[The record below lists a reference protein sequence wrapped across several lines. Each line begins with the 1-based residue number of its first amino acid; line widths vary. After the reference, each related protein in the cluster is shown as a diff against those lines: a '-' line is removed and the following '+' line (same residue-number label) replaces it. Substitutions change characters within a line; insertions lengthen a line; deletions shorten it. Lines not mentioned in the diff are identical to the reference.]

1 MSPPRLGV
9 WPPLPL
15 GVYARRPV
23 DELPF
28 PLDDGCAVF
37 ARARHGLHHG
47 VRAAGLGEGDEVLT
61 PAWHHGSEIE
71 ALIRAGLRPRFYEA
85 TPTLAPDPDELE
97 ALRTPA
103 TRALYLTHFLGLPQD
118 APRWRAW
125 CDERG
130 LLLVEDAAQAWLARV
145 GDGPVGSWG
154 DVAIFCLYKTYGLP
168 DGAALVVREQADR
181 AAPAAAPEVRG
192 GADGALRSAGGPLR
206 VRGVLRRHAGAV
218 LARSGALS
226 DAAVRLQRPTPY
238 DPAADFALGDAGGA
252 ASAALPFLLR
262 RLAADDAAAGRRAHY
277 EELLAGLAPTVPE
290 AFRTLPPGASPFAF
304 PVETDRKEELLG
316 RLADAGIGGL
326 DLWSVPHPSVPAGAF
341 PRAGAMRRRLVGLPV
356 HQELRPADVERIARA
371 AAPRPPAR
379 PAGDD
384 LALAGSLEELRDGWD
399 ALAHARG
406 NIFATWDWTA
416 TWWQHFGAGSDL
428 RLWACRDPGGRLF
441 ALLPLVRSGD
451 GPLRMLRFLG
461 HGHGDHLGAIAAP
474 RDRARAAAMLRRALR
489 RERFDLFLGDKLPAP
504 EGWAAFLGARVLR
517 RAGGPV
523 LRFGGASWEG
533 LLAGR
538 SSNFRGQVRSR
549 ERRLARAHDLRFRLC
564 DDPDRLTSDLDT
576 LFALNAARW
585 PGDRWFAGATEAFH
599 RDFAA
604 IALRRGWLRLW
615 LLEVDGEP
623 VAAWYGF
630 RFAGAESYYQA
641 GRDPAWDRWSVGFV
655 LLAHTIRAA
664 VQDGMAEYRFLEG
677 GEAYKYRFANAD
689 PGLET
694 IALAGSPA
702 GSAAV
707 AAAVALGRRPAFAA
721 LGRRIAA

>member
-9 WPPLPL
+9 WPPLPV
-15 GVYARRPV
+15 GVYARRPA
-23 DELPF
+23 EALPF
-28 PLDDGCAVF
+28 PLEREGCALF
-37 ARARHGLHHG
+37 SRARHGLHRG
-47 VRAAGLGEGDEVLT
+47 VRAVGLRAGDEVLT

-71 ALIRAGLRPRFYEA
+71 ALVRAGLRPVFYEA
-85 TPTLAPDPDELE
+85 TPTLAPDPGELD

-130 LLLVEDAAQAWLARV
+130 LLLVEDAAQAWLACV
-145 GDGPVGSWG
+145 PEGPVGSFG
-154 DVAIFCLYKTYGLP
+154 DLAVFCLYKTYGLP
-168 DGAALVVREQADR
+168 DGAALLA
-181 AAPAAAPEVRG
+181 RG
-192 GADGALRSAGGPLR
+192 ATNGKGGPLCL
-206 VRGVLRRHAGAV
+206 RGVLRRHAGAV

-226 DAAVRLQRPTPY
+226 DAAVRLQRPRPY
-238 DPAADFALGDAGGA
+238 DPAADFALGDADGGPS
-252 ASAALPFLLR
+252 SALGFLLR
-262 RLAADDAAAGRRAHY
+262 RLAADDAPARRRAHY
-277 EELLAGLAPTVPE
+277 EELLDALGPAVPE
-290 AFRTLPPGASPFAF
+290 GFRTLPAGASPFAF
-304 PVETDRKEELLG
+304 PVETGRKEELLA
-316 RLADAGIGGL
+316 RLADAGVGGL
-326 DLWSVPHPSVPAGAF
+326 DLWSVPHPSVPDEAF
-341 PRAGAMRRRLVGLPV
+341 PRAGALRRRLVGLPV

-371 AAPRPPAR
+371 AAPRPAPR
-379 PAGDD
+379 PAGGI
-384 LALAGSLEELRDGWD
+384 ALARSLEEVRDEWE
-399 ALAHARG
+399 ALARARG

-416 TWWQHFGAGSDL
+416 TWWRHFGAGSDL
-428 RLWACRDPGGRLF
+428 RVWTCREPNGRLF
-441 ALLPLVRSGD
+441 ALLPLMRSGD
-451 GPLRMLRFLG
+451 GPLRIMRFLG
-461 HGHGDHLGAIAAP
+461 HGHADHLGAIAAP
-474 RDRARAAAMLRRALR
+474 PDRPRAAAMLRRALA
-489 RERFDLFLGDKLPAP
+489 RERFDVFLGDKLPAP

-523 LRFGGASWEG
+523 LRFGGASWEQ

-538 SSNFRGQVRSR
+538 SANFRGQVRGR

-564 DDPDRLTSDLDT
+564 DDSDRLGADLDT

-585 PGDRWFAGATEAFH
+585 PGERWFAGATEAFH
-599 RDFAA
+599 REFASV
-604 IALRRGWLRLW
+604 ALRRGWLRLW
-615 LLEVDGEP
+615 VLEADGTP

-641 GRDPAWDRWSVGFV
+641 GRDPDWDRWSVGFV

-664 VQDGMAEYRFLEG
+664 VGDGMAEYRFLEG

-707 AAAVALGRRPAFAA
+707 AAALALGRRPAFAA